1 MFNNVDTK
9 DNIGYV
15 SIYMKFWKR
24 KNWEKKKKRQIR
36 SKLPEAVGWRM
47 GLIANGNEGTL

>member
-1 MFNNVDTK
+1 MFNNLDTK

-24 KNWEKKKKRQIR
+24 KNWEKKETEIR

>member
-1 MFNNVDTK
+1 MFPFIWNSEKGKTE
-9 DNIGYV
+9 
-15 SIYMKFWKR
+15 
-24 KNWEKKKKRQIR
+24 EKKETEIR